1 MNDDY
6 LKYLPRT
13 EWSHP
18 ESVAGYIWKLR
29 KRHMDYDEFFQ
40 IICKYVA
47 TNVSIYS
54 VFGLTLFH
62 EQRRATFC
70 NVISPL

>member
-47 TNVSIYS
+47 KMFQYT
-54 VFGLTLFH
+54 VFLLDQF
-62 EQRRATFC
+62 
-70 NVISPL
+70 